1 IRYGLN
7 VDKFGSSGSKWL
19 ACDGAVDEWAVGF
32 HGVRRDVLQAMKSI
46 AFDGLKVFQGKNSE
60 WSTTSTD
67 VGPNACFF

>member
-1 IRYGLN
+1 MMHIVSTYKRWITWEPSLIRYGLN

-46 AFDGLKVFQGKNSE
+46 AFDGLK
-60 WSTTSTD
+60 
-67 VGPNACFF
+67 